1 MAFSPGWE
9 VAETEGVLAT
19 GLNDSHSNGASI
31 LYISDDKESA
41 CNAGE
46 PGSVPG
52 SRISLGEGNS
62 YRLQYSCLENSMNR
76 GARWARVHR
85 VTKSQTQLS
94 D

>member
-1 MAFSPGWE
+1 M
-9 VAETEGVLAT
+9 AETEGVLAT
-19 GLNDSHSNGASI
+19 GLNDCHSNGASI
-31 LYISDDKESA
+31 LCISDDKESA

-76 GARWARVHR
+76 GAWRATVHR

>member
-1 MAFSPGWE
+1 MDFSPGWE

-31 LYISDDKESA
+31 PCISDDKESA

-46 PGSVPG
+46 PGSIPG
-52 SRISLGEGNS
+52 FGRCPGEGSGNP
-62 YRLQYSCLENSMNR
+62 LNYSCLENSMDR
-76 GARWARVHR
+76 GAWRATVHG
-85 VTKSQTQLS
+85 VTVSQTRLS